1 MDSEIKSKNIIA
13 LNKPKWYVVTTS
25 DELGR
30 KTVYQLL
37 PEWGLDDGWM
47 PIWRLDL
54 ESKGL
59 LLFTKNGKI
68 SNVLTTPWNCKK
80 IYEIWVR
87 WFVTPEHIQMALDW
101 VDTPLGILK
110 AKFVEKIWNGW
121 AKTKLRVQLDEG
133 KNRHI
138 RRLFWAMKDPKF
150 GTPLKVL
157 HLTRVSIW
165 SLELS
170 LESWKWDF
178 ITKKEENNLLWWLY

>member
-37 PEWGLDDGWM
+37 PEWVLDDGWM

-110 AKFVEKIWNGW
+110 AKFIEKIWNGW

-150 GTPLKVL
+150 GTSLKVL

-165 SLELS
+165 SIELS

-178 ITKKEENNLLWWLY
+178 ITKKEEDNLLWWLY

>member
-37 PEWGLDDGWM
+37 PEWILDDGWM

-68 SNVLTTPWNCKK
+68 SNVLTTPGNCKK

-87 WFVTPEHIQMALDW
+87 WFVTPEHIQMTLDW

-178 ITKKEENNLLWWLY
+178 ITKKEEDNLLWWLY

>member
-59 LLFTKNGKI
+59 ILFTKNGKI

>member
-37 PEWGLDDGWM
+37 PDWILDDGWM

>member
-1 MDSEIKSKNIIA
+1 MDSEIKSKNIIV

-37 PEWGLDDGWM
+37 PEWVLDDGWM

-68 SNVLTTPWNCKK
+68 SNVLTTPGNCKK

-101 VDTPLGILK
+101 VDTSLGILK

-150 GTPLKVL
+150 WTPLKVL

-178 ITKKEENNLLWWLY
+178 ITKKEEDNLLWWLY

>member
-1 MDSEIKSKNIIA
+1 MNSEIKSTNLIA
-13 LNKPKWYVVTTS
+13 LNKPKGYVVTKS

-37 PEWGLDDGWM
+37 PQWVFDDGWM

-68 SNVLTTPWNCKK
+68 SNVLTTPGNCKK

-101 VDTPLGILK
+101 VESPHGILK

-138 RRLFWAMKDPKF
+138 RRLFWAMKDPKH
-150 GTPLKVL
+150 GTSLKVL
-157 HLTRVSIW
+157 YLTRVSIW

-178 ITKKEENNLLWWLY
+178 ITKQEENNLLWWLY

>member
-37 PEWGLDDGWM
+37 PEWILDDGWM
-47 PIWRLDL
+47 SIWRLDL

-68 SNVLTTPWNCKK
+68 SNVLTTPGNCKK

-178 ITKKEENNLLWWLY
+178 ITKKEEDNLLWWLY

>member
-1 MDSEIKSKNIIA
+1 MNPEIKSINLIA
-13 LNKPKWYVVTTS
+13 LNKPKWYVVTKS

-37 PEWGLDDGWM
+37 PQWVFDDGWM

-68 SNVLTTPWNCKK
+68 SNLLTTPGNCKK

-87 WFVTPEHIQMALDW
+87 WFVTPQHIQMALDW
-101 VDTPLGILK
+101 VESPHGILK

-150 GTPLKVL
+150 ATPLKVL

-178 ITKKEENNLLWWLY
+178 ITKQEENNLLWWLY